1 MTNSANFIHPRHHPK
16 LTRGRIILKKGNVYI
31 NREDGEQ
38 YELVEYLD
46 ENAQVLIRNLHTRQC
61 KITSIYQL
69 ENVKI
74 NEREDLLV
82 DLSEISDEYW
92 EKALERYEM
101 IKPLL
106 EREQPIK
113 ERAAELGVSERSLYR
128 WLNAYNALGSVA
140 GLVERKRGWSKG
152 NSRLTKEQDEL
163 VTTVINEFYLH
174 KQRPTAEQTIREV
187 QRVASQKGIKSP
199 CHRTI
204 TLRISSISEEEK
216 LRKRGQ
222 KEKAKNKFTP
232 KPNSFPNADHPLS
245 VIQID
250 HTPVDLIIVD
260 NQYRKPIG
268 RPYLTLAMDVYSRMI
283 THFKPNGLRA
293 NLTVLRWLLDTHQ
306 VVIDEALKDDLAE
319 LERIQALFNKLKESV
334 PCIASYYQMLQQR
347 FDSGKTSLK
356 SVRLALQPAI
366 DLINSQAVTDY
377 PTQEQLNHYLSEK
390 IGQMAA
396 ITGFINHLKS
406 VYYRELD
413 IDRNLIQQ
421 MKAKRLKK
429 HYSQRLVELYKQT
442 ELTTTEQMELV
453 SVVLYSLHGIEIKKP
468 KLDAIVLLDG
478 VTYYRDKTKDYFLP
492 QDIYLRIKPQ
502 F

>member
-1 MTNSANFIHPRHHPK
+1 M
-16 LTRGRIILKKGNVYI
+16 
-31 NREDGEQ
+31 
-38 YELVEYLD
+38 EYLD

-74 NEREDLLV
+74 NEREDLSV

-106 EREQPIK
+106 ERDQPIK

-163 VTTVINEFYLH
+163 VASVINEFYLH
-174 KQRPTAEQTIREV
+174 KQRPTMEQTIREV
-187 QRVASQKGIKSP
+187 QRVASQKGIPSP
-199 CHRTI
+199 CRRTI
-204 TLRISSISEEEK
+204 SLRLSNISEEEK

-268 RPYLTLAMDVYSRMI
+268 RPYLTLAMDV
-283 THFKPNGLRA
+283 
-293 NLTVLRWLLDTHQ
+293 
-306 VVIDEALKDDLAE
+306 
-319 LERIQALFNKLKESV
+319 
-334 PCIASYYQMLQQR
+334 
-347 FDSGKTSLK
+347 
-356 SVRLALQPAI
+356 
-366 DLINSQAVTDY
+366 
-377 PTQEQLNHYLSEK
+377 
-390 IGQMAA
+390 
-396 ITGFINHLKS
+396 
-406 VYYRELD
+406 
-413 IDRNLIQQ
+413 
-421 MKAKRLKK
+421 
-429 HYSQRLVELYKQT
+429 
-442 ELTTTEQMELV
+442 
-453 SVVLYSLHGIEIKKP
+453 
-468 KLDAIVLLDG
+468 
-478 VTYYRDKTKDYFLP
+478 
-492 QDIYLRIKPQ
+492 
-502 F
+502 